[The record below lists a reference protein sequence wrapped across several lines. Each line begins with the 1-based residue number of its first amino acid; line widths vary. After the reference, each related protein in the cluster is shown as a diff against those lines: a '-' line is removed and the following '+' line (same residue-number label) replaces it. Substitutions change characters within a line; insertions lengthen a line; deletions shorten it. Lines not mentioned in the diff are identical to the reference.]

1 MTPDTL
7 LTDDEITN
15 ALKSITH
22 DVKRLPPG
30 FRKFARA
37 IEQAILQS
45 PQVQQWK
52 KDAARFTWLRDTCGI
67 VEYKRWF
74 GSIGPGML
82 PSGQRLEITI
92 DTAMEAKDE

>member
-7 LTDDEITN
+7 LTDEQIDMLVLQRAGHN
-15 ALKSITH
+15 AQTLS
-22 DVKRLPPG
+22 RLC
-30 FRKFARA
+30 RD

-45 PQVQQWK
+45 PQVQRWK
-52 KDAARFTWLRDTCGI
+52 KDAARFKWLRDTCGI